1 MGFYKFIRLRDTPDS
16 YSGQAGKHLR
26 VKPTEDGLEFVP
38 SPGWVKIYD
47 YTFPSAVQYVDISGW
62 NVTANKMFIMY
73 LLVKNDNP
81 TSDAIYRIYIDEYYD
96 PLSYRSNRDGGAVES
111 NPDTINVRRGH
122 TTIAQFFIA
131 RAAGGTTQ
139 INWSATENIGDWIW
153 SAHGAWNYP
162 VAVTWN
168 VMRIDSQTTDGIGAN
183 SRILVFAPLS

>member
-73 LLVKNDNP
+73 LLAKNDNP
-81 TSDAIYRIYIDEYYD
+81 TADATYRIYVNGDYD
-96 PLSYRSNRDGGAVES
+96 PLNYRSNRDGGPGYDT
-111 NPDTINVRRGH
+111 PDTIYVRRA
-122 TTIAQFFIA
+122 TTSIAQFFIA
-131 RAAGGTTQ
+131 RAAGELTRISWTAAESLPVEV
-139 INWSATENIGDWIW
+139 WSG
-153 SAHGAWNYP
+153 HGAWLYE
-162 VAVTWN
+162 VAVTWD